1 MNRKVIYLFLSLIL
15 MSVSV
20 FAQEPRGQIAGSVID
35 DTGEALYGAT
45 VFVEELKTGDV
56 TDSTGQFIIRN
67 LPFST
72 YTLTIQ
78 FTGYQPLKR
87 KITVSKENQKI
98 EICLKADNIMLGEV
112 VVMGKSEARK
122 IREKA
127 MPVSVISMNQLQG
140 TVSDVQSILAKTV
153 GVTVRATGGTGSSSR
168 ISLRGLEG
176 KRIGFFVDETP
187 LNDQSDYIDLNDI
200 PIDMIDRI
208 EIFKGVVPAKFGGSS
223 MGGAI
228 NVVIKEYPDRYAD
241 MSFSRESF
249 NVNKTQAVVKRNIKE
264 SGVVLGIGG
273 TYTYADNSYT
283 MESPYVKGLKIKR
296 KHDNFRKLILGG
308 SIKAKKWWFNE
319 LELAPVFI
327 DTYHEVQGIKTDI
340 RKAHTHSRL
349 YTLGNKLKK
358 TDFLFDGLDL
368 DMNTAIAYTQYGLVD
383 TAKVF
388 YDWQGN
394 QYPTPCIYGGEL
406 GTRYAS
412 NSDNQKITFSN
423 KLNLQYLVNK
433 QHTINFNSVFTLA
446 NGYPSDSIKM
456 KSLGKKT
463 DFDSH
468 MRSWIVGL
476 SYDYRTANDRFL
488 NSLTGRY
495 YRYSMNTMF
504 QNIYA
509 NIPPEKIHLTK
520 NGVGFSDAMRFRFT
534 PSFMGKL
541 SGGYDVRIPSENELL
556 GDGYMITPSE
566 HLLPE
571 RNLSINAGL
580 LYDLTNIH
588 SSNCQIELSGYY
600 MYLQDMIRFVKGML
614 GAQYQNF
621 GEMRTLGI
629 EFEAKA
635 DILPFLYGYGNITYQ
650 DLRDVRDYEENTN
663 LPNATKGKRMPNIPY
678 LMANAGLE
686 FHKENLFG
694 GKGQNTR
701 IFADMAFVEEYLYD
715 FEVSE
720 NTKRRIPRNTTFDI
734 GFEHSF
740 MNQRLF
746 ISGKIKN
753 LTNASVLS
761 EFNRPLPGRSFGIK
775 LRYILR

>member
-98 EICLKADNIMLGEV
+98 EIRLKADNIMLGEV

-476 SYDYRTANDRFL
+476 SL
-488 NSLTGRY
+488 SL
-495 YRYSMNTMF
+495 
-504 QNIYA
+504 
-509 NIPPEKIHLTK
+509 IH
-520 NGVGFSDAMRFRFT
+520 
-534 PSFMGKL
+534 
-541 SGGYDVRIPSENELL
+541 I
-556 GDGYMITPSE
+556 
-566 HLLPE
+566 
-571 RNLSINAGL
+571 
-580 LYDLTNIH
+580 
-588 SSNCQIELSGYY
+588 
-600 MYLQDMIRFVKGML
+600 
-614 GAQYQNF
+614 
-621 GEMRTLGI
+621 
-629 EFEAKA
+629 
-635 DILPFLYGYGNITYQ
+635 
-650 DLRDVRDYEENTN
+650 
-663 LPNATKGKRMPNIPY
+663 
-678 LMANAGLE
+678 
-686 FHKENLFG
+686 
-694 GKGQNTR
+694 
-701 IFADMAFVEEYLYD
+701 
-715 FEVSE
+715 
-720 NTKRRIPRNTTFDI
+720 
-734 GFEHSF
+734 
-740 MNQRLF
+740 
-746 ISGKIKN
+746 
-753 LTNASVLS
+753 
-761 EFNRPLPGRSFGIK
+761 
-775 LRYILR
+775 

>member
-1 MNRKVIYLFLSLIL
+1 MKQKVIYLFLSLML
-15 MSVSV
+15 MNISV
-20 FAQEPRGQIAGSVID
+20 FAQDPRGQIVGSVID

-45 VFVEELKTGDV
+45 VFIEELKTGEV
-56 TDSTGQFIIRN
+56 TDSKGKFIIRN

-72 YTLTIQ
+72 YTLTVQ
-78 FTGYQPLKR
+78 FIGYQPLKR
-87 KITVSKENQKI
+87 KITVSKERQKI
-98 EICLKADNIMLGEV
+98 EIRLKADNLMLGEV

-122 IREKA
+122 IREQA

-249 NVNKTQAVVKRNIKE
+249 NVNKAQAVVKRNIKE
-264 SGVVLGIGG
+264 SGVVLCLGG
-273 TYTYADNSYT
+273 TYTYADNNYT

-296 KHDNFRKLILGG
+296 KHDNFRKLVLGG

-319 LELAPVFI
+319 LELEPVFI

-340 RKAHTHSRL
+340 RKAHTLSRL
-349 YTLGNKLKK
+349 YMLGNKLKK
-358 TDFLFDGLDL
+358 TDFLFNGLDL

-423 KLNLQYLVNK
+423 KLNLQYLINK

-446 NGYPSDSIKM
+446 NGYPADSVKM

-463 DFDSH
+463 DFDSR

-476 SYDYRTANDRFL
+476 SYDFHTANDRFL

-495 YRYSMNTMF
+495 YNYSMNTMF

-520 NGVGFSDAMRFRFT
+520 NSIGFSDAMRFRFT

-571 RNLSINAGL
+571 CNLSINAGL
-580 LYDLTNIH
+580 LYDLTSIH

-629 EFEAKA
+629 ELEAKA
-635 DILPFLYGYGNITYQ
+635 DIFPFLYGYGNITYQ
-650 DLRDVRDYEENTN
+650 DLRDVRDYEEDTN

-701 IFADMAFVEEYLYD
+701 LFVDMAFVEEYLYD

-720 NTKRRIPRNTTFDI
+720 NIKRRIPRSTTFDI